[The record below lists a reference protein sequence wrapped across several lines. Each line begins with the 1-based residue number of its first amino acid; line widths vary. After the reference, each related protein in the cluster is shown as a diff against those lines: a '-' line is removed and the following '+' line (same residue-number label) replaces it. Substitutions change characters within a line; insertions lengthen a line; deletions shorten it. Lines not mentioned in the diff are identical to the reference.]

1 MTGVG
6 LLAEVRVLIGEGT
19 ENLFKSTN
27 IQVLLNSALKKWAG
41 KIQNKFTEWY
51 MTTGTVTVL
60 ADTRSIALPTA
71 CTGTIKRVHLSDNT
85 PLDPRSFG
93 SMYEGLTGIPTAYCL
108 VGNNIW
114 TDTTVSSNTVL
125 TLYYYYIPDTIDVED
140 DSDEIDFPK
149 MNHTLLAYEAA
160 LKCAIKNADYA
171 RVQALTALRD
181 EEATA
186 LNANLTSR
194 VKDRP
199 MSSRMAFN
207 NRRTSMEGT

>member
-1 MTGVG
+1 MTGVE
-6 LLAEVRVLIGEGT
+6 LLAEVRILIAEGT

-41 KIQNKFTEWY
+41 IIQNKFTEWY
-51 MTTGTVTVL
+51 MKTGTVTIV
-60 ADTRSIALPTA
+60 ADSRSIALPTD
-71 CTGTIKRVHLSDNT
+71 CTGTIKRVHLSDDT
-85 PLDPRSFG
+85 PLDPKPFG
-93 SMYEGLTGIPTAYCL
+93 MMYEGLTGVPAAYCL

-114 TDTTVSSNTVL
+114 TDTTVDSDTVI
-125 TLYYYYIPDTIDVED
+125 TLYYYYIPDAIVVTGTT
-140 DSDEIDFPK
+140 EIDFPK

-160 LKCAIKNADYA
+160 LKCAVKNADYV

-186 LNANLTSR
+186 LYANLTSR
-194 VKDRP
+194 VKDRS
-199 MSSRMAFN
+199 MGSRMAFE